1 MAAEFGIEVVNG
13 GASAVVIV
21 RGEIDVATS
30 PELDNVVADLTDGE
44 IVIDLSGVTF
54 MGSIGLASL
63 LRASQH
69 ATEHGGHLVLRS
81 PSRPVRDLLEMTHLL
96 DRFTIE
102 AT

>member
-13 GASAVVIV
+13 GPSAVVIV

-30 PELDNVVADLTDGE
+30 PELDHVVADLTDGE

-63 LRASQH
+63 LRASRH
-69 ATEHGGHLVLRS
+69 AMEHGGRLVLRS
-81 PSRPVRDLLEMTHLL
+81 PSRPVRDLLEMTRLV
-96 DRFTIE
+96 DRFTID